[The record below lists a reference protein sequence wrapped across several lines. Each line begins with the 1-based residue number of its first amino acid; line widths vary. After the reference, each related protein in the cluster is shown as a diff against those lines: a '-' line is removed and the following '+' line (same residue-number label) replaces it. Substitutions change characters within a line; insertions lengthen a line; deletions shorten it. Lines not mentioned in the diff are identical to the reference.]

1 MSIDRIDSFF
11 TELFEKWQDIISFR
25 TLGILFVGIIIG
37 FAICSSIY
45 GILLIKSVNQEE
57 EKYKKTKEMLS
68 LENEEKINQ
77 TISRIKNNYLEM
89 SVGLSVKN
97 RFEILGSKLLQ
108 TMQEIASIY
117 YPNSKY
123 PLYEL
128 TIEEVILFIHYLS
141 NRIDGVFEKPILK
154 PFKKLSISKIF
165 AILDTKKKIEES
177 KVAKIAKTTRLGKI
191 KNLVV
196 SVVTIINPIHW
207 LKKLVVSSTIDIAMR
222 KVALLMIDI
231 VADETTKTY
240 SKSIFDKEK
249 NLRQLE
255 IEKALEDLE
264 KEEANV

>member
-1 MSIDRIDSFF
+1 MNIDRIDAFF

-25 TLGILFVGIIIG
+25 TIAILFVGILIG

-45 GILLIKSVNQEE
+45 GILLIKSVRQEE
-57 EKYKKTKEMLS
+57 EKCQKTRSTTSM
-68 LENEEKINQ
+68 ENEEKINQ
-77 TISRIKNNYLEM
+77 VVNQIKNKYLET

-97 RFEILGSKLLQ
+97 RFEILGSKLYQ

-117 YPNSKY
+117 YPQSKY

-128 TIEEVILFIHYLS
+128 TIEEFILFIHYLS

-165 AILDTKKKIEES
+165 TILDTKKRIEES
-177 KVAKIAKTTRLGKI
+177 KAVKFAKTTKLGKV
-191 KNLVV
+191 KRLVLSIV
-196 SVVTIINPIHW
+196 SIMNPIHW
-207 LKKLVVSSTIDIAMR
+207 LKKLVVSSTIDIAMK

-255 IEKALEDLE
+255 IEKVLEDLE
-264 KEEANV
+264 KEEMNV